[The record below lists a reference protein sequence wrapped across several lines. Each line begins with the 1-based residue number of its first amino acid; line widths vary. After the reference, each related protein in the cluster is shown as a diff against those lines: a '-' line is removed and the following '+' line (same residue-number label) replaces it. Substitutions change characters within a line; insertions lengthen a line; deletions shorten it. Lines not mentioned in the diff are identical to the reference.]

1 MAEVTSDFS
10 KILELQE
17 VKGQY
22 DDLQR
27 LHVEEMTARDR
38 VIADLRAQINQVSA
52 SGAGSNAQAAELQ
65 SKNQQLAQQFQTCR
79 QEYESKVKRLETRVR
94 DLTAKASEEPAS
106 EPARKGLFRR

>member
-27 LHVEEMTARDR
+27 LHNEEIAARDR
-38 VIADLRAQINQVSA
+38 VIADLREQIGQASA
-52 SGAGSNAQAAELQ
+52 APRSGEQDTDLR
-65 SKNQQLAQQFQTCR
+65 SKNEQLTQQFKASR
-79 QEYESKVKRLETRVR
+79 EEYESKVKRLETRVKE
-94 DLTAKASEEPAS
+94 LTAKASEPAPEP
-106 EPARKGLFRR
+106 PRRGLFRR